1 MHIKILFSVLATNIF
16 IYIHR
21 EHVCVCMIF
30 FIFSLLSSVV
40 LSFFVCCCNGILA
53 SSNILMFALFT
64 LFFALMHD
72 LCVFHAEIC
81 VWFGR
86 VCNFFFSSKLF
97 FRQFYLSNGIYSHDS
112 RCSISECMLFLN
124 WYILYASNCYLNL
137 RIDYSVDFW
146 VLYFILRRLIQI

>member
-1 MHIKILFSVLATNIF
+1 MCVRFFYIFVALLCCPLF
-16 IYIHR
+16 
-21 EHVCVCMIF
+21 
-30 FIFSLLSSVV
+30 
-40 LSFFVCCCNGILA
+40 FFVCCCNGILA

-81 VWFGR
+81 VWFGG
-86 VCNFFFSSKLF
+86 VCNFFSSKLF

-146 VLYFILRRLIQI
+146 VVFFILRQLIQI